1 MIGQFWEGMKIYI
14 GDRKVVGFALGEIM
28 NPKVYLGDM
37 ELNLVSLYET
47 LFRLDVRKLPIN
59 QYEKKEVREIENE
72 TVTAISLFQ

>member
-1 MIGQFWEGMKIYI
+1 MKIYI

-59 QYEKKEVREIENE
+59 QYEKREVREIENE
-72 TVTAISLFQ
+72 TVTAISLFQWESLKP

>member
-1 MIGQFWEGMKIYI
+1 M
-14 GDRKVVGFALGEIM
+14 VGFALGEIM

-59 QYEKKEVREIENE
+59 QYEKREVREIENE
-72 TVTAISLFQ
+72 KVTAISLFQSITLP

>member
-1 MIGQFWEGMKIYI
+1 M
-14 GDRKVVGFALGEIM
+14 VGFALGEIM

-59 QYEKKEVREIENE
+59 QYEKREVREIENE